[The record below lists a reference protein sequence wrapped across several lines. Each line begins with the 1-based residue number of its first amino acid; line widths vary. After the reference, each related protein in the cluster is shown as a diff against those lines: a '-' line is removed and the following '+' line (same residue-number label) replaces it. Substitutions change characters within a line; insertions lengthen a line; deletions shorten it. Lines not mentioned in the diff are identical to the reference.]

1 MVEGPAAKAVQE
13 LALFPLSTVLNPGG
27 RLELRIFEPRYLDL
41 VRECARS
48 GAPFGVCLIVHGAE
62 AGAPAQP
69 AAVGTRARIVDFST
83 LPDGLLGIVARGG
96 ERFRVHDTAVRPNR
110 LLVGQ
115 VELLDEPPA
124 EPVPAESGVL
134 AIILRRLAEQ
144 VGGELAAADH
154 ACFDDAAW
162 VAWRLAELL
171 PLELEERQQLLE
183 TSAPAQRLQLLAEW
197 LPRFQRH

>member
-1 MVEGPAAKAVQE
+1 MPKEFSRSSRVAEQVQ
-13 LALFPLSTVLNPGG
+13 
-27 RLELRIFEPRYLDL
+27 
-41 VRECARS
+41 RE
-48 GAPFGVCLIVHGAE
+48 
-62 AGAPAQP
+62 
-69 AAVGTRARIVDFST
+69 
-83 LPDGLLGIVARGG
+83 
-96 ERFRVHDTAVRPNR
+96 
-110 LLVGQ
+110 
-115 VELLDEPPA
+115 
-124 EPVPAESGVL
+124 L

-183 TSAPAQRLQLLAEW
+183 TGAPAQRLQLLAEW